1 MEAGSSVFRFIVAV
15 TNFMFKRLYIV
26 YAKLNK
32 NIFKIFVFFLHIR
45 NQSYIFVRRYSYIKI
60 MELKPTESEL
70 EILQVIWKKGQC
82 TVRDVHEE
90 LAKNKDAGYTTT
102 LKLMQIMHD
111 KGLVERDTTAK
122 THLYKALIS
131 REQAQ
136 SSAIDKIIN
145 TVFKGS
151 TADLV
156 IQALGQHRASTDELD
171 AIREYLKQFKGQE

>member
-1 MEAGSSVFRFIVAV
+1 
-15 TNFMFKRLYIV
+15 
-26 YAKLNK
+26 
-32 NIFKIFVFFLHIR
+32 
-45 NQSYIFVRRYSYIKI
+45 

-70 EILQVIWKKGQC
+70 EILQVIWKKGEC

-90 LAKNKDAGYTTT
+90 LVKTKDAGYTTT

-122 THLYKALIS
+122 THLYKAIIS

-136 SSAIDKIIN
+136 STALDKILD

-156 IQALGQHRASTDELD
+156 IQALGQHRASKDEID
-171 AIREYLKQFKGQE
+171 AIKNYLQQFDNKK

>member
-1 MEAGSSVFRFIVAV
+1 
-15 TNFMFKRLYIV
+15 
-26 YAKLNK
+26 
-32 NIFKIFVFFLHIR
+32 
-45 NQSYIFVRRYSYIKI
+45 

-90 LAKNKDAGYTTT
+90 LTKSKDAGYTTT

-122 THLYKALIS
+122 THLYKAVIT

-136 SSAIDKIIN
+136 NTALDKILD

-156 IQALGQHRASTDELD
+156 IQALGQHRASKDEID
-171 AIREYLKQFKGQE
+171 AIKNYLQQFEPKK

>member
-1 MEAGSSVFRFIVAV
+1 
-15 TNFMFKRLYIV
+15 
-26 YAKLNK
+26 
-32 NIFKIFVFFLHIR
+32 
-45 NQSYIFVRRYSYIKI
+45 

-70 EILQVIWKKGQC
+70 EILQVIWKKGEC

-90 LAKNKDAGYTTT
+90 LAKNKEVGYTTT

-111 KGLVERDTTAK
+111 KGLVERNTDSK
-122 THLYKALIS
+122 THLYKAVIT

-136 SSAIDKIIN
+136 VTALDKILD

-156 IQALGQHRASTDELD
+156 IQALGQHRASSDEID
-171 AIREYLKQFKGQE
+171 AIKKYLQQFEGKK

>member
-1 MEAGSSVFRFIVAV
+1 MEF
-15 TNFMFKRLYIV
+15 
-26 YAKLNK
+26 
-32 NIFKIFVFFLHIR
+32 
-45 NQSYIFVRRYSYIKI
+45 
-60 MELKPTESEL
+60 KPTESEL

-82 TVRDVHEE
+82 SVRDVHEE

-111 KGLVERDTTAK
+111 KGMVERDTTAK
-122 THLYKALIS
+122 THLYKALIT

-136 SSAIDKIIN
+136 NTALDKIID

-156 IQALGQHRASTDELD
+156 IQALGQHRASKDEIE
-171 AIREYLKQFKGQE
+171 AIKSYLQQFSIKN

>member
-1 MEAGSSVFRFIVAV
+1 MEI
-15 TNFMFKRLYIV
+15 
-26 YAKLNK
+26 
-32 NIFKIFVFFLHIR
+32 
-45 NQSYIFVRRYSYIKI
+45 
-60 MELKPTESEL
+60 KPTESEL

-90 LAKNKDAGYTTT
+90 LAKSKDAGYTTT

-122 THLYKALIS
+122 THLYRAVIT

-136 SSAIDKIIN
+136 QTALDKIIS

-151 TADLV
+151 TSDLV
-156 IQALGQHRASTDELD
+156 IQALGNHRASKDEID
-171 AIREYLKQFKGQE
+171 AIKNYLEQFGNGEKH

>member
-1 MEAGSSVFRFIVAV
+1 MEI
-15 TNFMFKRLYIV
+15 
-26 YAKLNK
+26 
-32 NIFKIFVFFLHIR
+32 
-45 NQSYIFVRRYSYIKI
+45 
-60 MELKPTESEL
+60 KPTESEL

-102 LKLMQIMHD
+102 LKLMQIMHE

-122 THLYKALIS
+122 THLYKALIT

-136 SSAIDKIIN
+136 QTALDKIIS

-151 TADLV
+151 TSDLV
-156 IQALGQHRASTDELD
+156 IQALGHHRASKDEID
-171 AIREYLKQFKGQE
+171 AIKSYLEGFGGKD

>member
-1 MEAGSSVFRFIVAV
+1 MEI
-15 TNFMFKRLYIV
+15 
-26 YAKLNK
+26 
-32 NIFKIFVFFLHIR
+32 
-45 NQSYIFVRRYSYIKI
+45 
-60 MELKPTESEL
+60 KPTESEL

-122 THLYKALIS
+122 THLYKALIT

-136 SSAIDKIIN
+136 QTALDKIIS

-151 TADLV
+151 TSDLV
-156 IQALGQHRASTDELD
+156 IQALGHHRASKDEID
-171 AIREYLKQFKGQE
+171 AIKDYLKQFENRG